1 MMKFSM
7 PGRYLP
13 LLAPARVSC
22 LNGVW
27 LVKAR
32 RTQAHGNCREATM
45 IDLTWVW
52 GGVWVHI

>member
-1 MMKFSM
+1 MTKFSM
-7 PGRYLP
+7 PGRYL
-13 LLAPARVSC
+13 LLFPPARVSR

-32 RTQAHGNCREATM
+32 RIQVHRNCREATM

-52 GGVWVHI
+52 GGV